1 NRPGLLVELQEGNDL
16 RDVLREHEF
25 VAARQNRDRTG
36 ADARQFCPPGRVF
49 KNIDRLELDPTDREK
64 LLESQTAGSARLPER
79 LQWCGLGHRSL
90 LVISRSHL
98 RPSSQRR
105 QPAPPQPSPDRLA
118 GVAGPAR
125 RSPGRSRSA
134 EEES

>member
-1 NRPGLLVELQEGNDL
+1 QRDDLQRRAYKPLQPLDQLRRRQNRSGILVELQEGNDL

-90 LVISRSHL
+90 LAI
-98 RPSSQRR
+98 
-105 QPAPPQPSPDRLA
+105 
-118 GVAGPAR
+118 G
-125 RSPGRSRSA
+125 
-134 EEES
+134 